1 MHCGVKSEIAACG
14 EFAALT
20 TPNFYHRVTTSVDE

>member
-1 MHCGVKSEIAACG
+1 MRCGVKPETAACG

-20 TPNFYHRVTTSVDE
+20 TPDFYHRVTTSVDE